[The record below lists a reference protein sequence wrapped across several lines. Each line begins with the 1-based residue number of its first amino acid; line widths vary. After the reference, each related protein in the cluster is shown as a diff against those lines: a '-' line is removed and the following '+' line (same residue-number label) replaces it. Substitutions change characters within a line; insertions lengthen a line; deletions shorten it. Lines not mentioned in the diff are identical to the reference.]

1 MYNKRRAIGHK
12 LMFTPRQPS
21 AQSNRVSL
29 KSQDCEN
36 ETEWNSAAVSSKQ
49 LSDKFDIHYP
59 FLLNFRLTDMD
70 IEWFVTVWN
79 ATSHTLARRSDFP
92 IVWNAEKLKG
102 QITLCAVVF
111 QGLIN
116 QRSTRWSDW
125 GRCKLKKKKRNAP
138 DRYLQM
144 YNCVSCSLA
153 QQREREREKAREL
166 KTRVHWKVRD
176 KGEMCWSKSL
186 SPRTFIS
193 TNYQIFPY
201 LYLREA
207 DGL

>member
-1 MYNKRRAIGHK
+1 MICN
-12 LMFTPRQPS
+12 
-21 AQSNRVSL
+21 SL
-29 KSQDCEN
+29 KCNLTYFD
-36 ETEWNSAAVSSKQ
+36 TPIW
-49 LSDKFDIHYP
+49 LSHSVECRKAE
-59 FLLNFRLTDMD
+59 RTD
-70 IEWFVTVWN
+70 N
-79 ATSHTLARRSDFP
+79 
-92 IVWNAEKLKG
+92 
-102 QITLCAVVF
+102 TLCS
-111 QGLIN
+111 GLSGFN
-116 QRSTRWSDW
+116 QSEKYTLIRLGTMQV
-125 GRCKLKKKKRNAP
+125 KKKRNAP

-207 DGL
+207 DGLYREDGSEICKLQCFQSFCVHSLHFICSTVPGLG